1 MAGFSPTTAVT
12 DIGNAYTVVPAQSY
26 AVPSSPSAKFNYVA
40 QTGTVPIIGSDVTAR
55 AYSPFTI
62 SLLPPLLYLQNPDL
76 LFGENT
82 ETGFVK
88 DKEGRQ
94 VPLLANGKPLPP
106 IDLGIV
112 SKASISNLTNFRS
125 TVTRLRSLSQEGAN
139 LTRSGG
145 ITPPGQNPR
154 TAVGGRVT
162 NRPIGGSGG
171 GASSTDGAKVS
182 YAITDQ
188 KVAQD
193 MANQLNR
200 ILNVPPLTLYINP
213 TQLQT
218 SYTKVQQYTDRSRYG
233 LIYHTWG
240 EEQPKLSVSGKI
252 GAFLAGKA
260 GSATNVADGVQFAS
274 KRNSASF
281 QQLMNLMVFY
291 KNNGYIQDTIGKAAT
306 PQMVGIVSIEY
317 DQNTYLGYFDS
328 FTWGYTETAQNGGI
342 EFSFEFTVTQQYD
355 NAQSVAAVAPL
366 KSPIPSPSDPR
377 YAPRIGSLT
386 AGGNPTNPPA
396 PPETLVAGPQNTA
409 STAAGFGTT
418 IGALTSSKSGF
429 RTPTA
434 VPMLPTNTVPIQPFF
449 DPRTV

>member
-1 MAGFSPTTAVT
+1 MASFSPTAAVT
-12 DIGNAYTVVPAQSY
+12 DIGNAYKVVPAQSY
-26 AVPSSPSAKFNYVA
+26 DVPSGPSAKFNYVA
-40 QTGTVPIIGSDVTAR
+40 QTGTIPIIGSDVTAR

-88 DKEGRQ
+88 DADGKATQ
-94 VPLLANGKPLPP
+94 LLANGKPLPP
-106 IDLGIV
+106 IDLGIIG
-112 SKASISNLTNFRS
+112 KASVSNLTNFRS

-145 ITPPGQNPR
+145 ITPPGQSPR

-171 GASSTDGAKVS
+171 GTSSTDGAKIS

-218 SYTKVQQYTDRSRYG
+218 SYTKVQQYQDRSRYG
-233 LIYHTWG
+233 YIYHTWG

-252 GAFLAGKA
+252 GAFLAGKS
-260 GSATNVADGVQFAS
+260 GSAVNVADGVQFAS

-328 FTWGYTETAQNGGI
+328 FSWGYTETAQNGGI

-366 KSPIPSPSDPR
+366 KSPVPSPSDPR
-377 YAPRIGSLT
+377 YGPRYDLAAGNATGS
-386 AGGNPTNPPA
+386 PPA
-396 PPETLVAGPQNTA
+396 PPETLLAGPQREKVSLVPNFVATPMPA
-409 STAAGFGTT
+409 M
-418 IGALTSSKSGF
+418 IGSSGF
-429 RTPTA
+429 RTQPA
-434 VPMLPTNTVPIQPFF
+434 APVLPVNTVPIQPFF
-449 DPRTV
+449 DPKTV